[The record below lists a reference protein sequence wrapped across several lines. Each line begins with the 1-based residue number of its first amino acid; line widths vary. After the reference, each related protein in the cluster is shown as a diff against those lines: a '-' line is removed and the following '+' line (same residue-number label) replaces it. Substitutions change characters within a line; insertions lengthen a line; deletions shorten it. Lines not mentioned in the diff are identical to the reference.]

1 MKRILI
7 IRFSAIGDVA
17 MTIPVVYSFAAQYP
31 DVDITVLS
39 RRVLEPLFE
48 VRPNNV
54 HYFAADL
61 KGRHK
66 GLMGIYRL
74 YKDLKSMHFDL
85 IADFHSVIRTK
96 LLCTFFKMGGGVRI
110 ESVKKGRAE
119 KQKLIRRRHKELKR
133 QKDSFRRF
141 ADVLEKLGFPV
152 LLNFASIYGN
162 KKGDFSKIA
171 SVIPPKGSNIWIG
184 IAPFAKHEGKIYP
197 LQLQEKVVAHFAKA
211 PNVKVFLFG
220 GGKEEADVFDG
231 WLKKYPTVISTVGKL
246 KMSTELVLMSYLDVL
261 LSMDSANMHMASLV
275 DIPVISIWGATHP
288 YAGFMGWKQ
297 LPVNTIQI
305 DAKDLPCRP
314 CSVYGENPC
323 YRGDYACMNNISP
336 ERIIKKIEGIIY

>member
-17 MTIPVVYSFAAQYP
+17 MTIPVIYSFAAQYP

-39 RRVLEPLFE
+39 RRVLQPLFQE
-48 VRPNNV
+48 LPPNV

-66 GLMGIYRL
+66 GVRGIIRL
-74 YKDLKSMHFDL
+74 YKELKTFHFDMV
-85 IADFHSVIRTK
+85 ADFHAVIRTK
-96 LLCTFFKMGGGVRI
+96 MLCTLFRMAGVRI
-110 ESVKKGRAE
+110 ESVKKGRME
-119 KQKLIRRRHKELKR
+119 KHKLIRRRHKILKN
-133 QKDSFRRF
+133 QKNSFRRF

-152 LLNFASIYGN
+152 LLNFASIYGD
-162 KKGDFSKIA
+162 KKGDISQIA
-171 SVIPPKGSNIWIG
+171 SVIPPKGSDIWIG

-197 LQLQEKVVAHFAKA
+197 LKLQEKVVAHFAA
-211 PNVKVFLFG
+211 SPHVKVFLFG
-220 GGKEEADVFDG
+220 GGKDEADVFDD
-231 WLKKYPTVISTVGKL
+231 WLKKYPTVFSTVGKL
-246 KMSTELVLMSYLDVL
+246 KMSTELILMSHLDVM

-297 LPVNTIQI
+297 LPVNTIQL
-305 DAKDLPCRP
+305 DMPCRP
-314 CSVYGENPC
+314 CSVYGESPC
-323 YRGDYACMNNISP
+323 YRGDYACMNNIDP
-336 ERIIKKIEGIIY
+336 ERVIKKIEGIIY